1 MKVISDIS
9 INADLDVDS
18 GTLYVDSAN
27 NRVGVNT
34 SSPSNKLHVVGDF
47 FLEGSDTSSSTKNF
61 QVQTGNGTSIMDF
74 RNDVYAFFGCGQG
87 GGSAS
92 GFIFR
97 YSSTFATQFT
107 GYNYGN
113 GSTPSYKPICMDA
126 DSVGRGQGIYVNYG
140 VSGFANPAPTSD
152 TEFAVRGR
160 GSSTQFTAKFEDSS
174 TNPLLYIKDNG
185 NVMIGDSSDN
195 GYKLDVNGDVN
206 ANGDF
211 YNNGTQGWT
220 GTITID
226 QSPNPAIAIEVN
238 GGIITN
244 VT

>member
-47 FLEGSDTSSSTKNF
+47 FLKGSDTSTSTKNF

-74 RNDVYAFFGCGQG
+74 RNDTYAFFGCGQG

-92 GFIFR
+92 GFIFN
-97 YSSTFATQFT
+97 YSNTFATQFT

-113 GSTPSYKPICMDA
+113 GSSPS
-126 DSVGRGQGIYVNYG
+126 
-140 VSGFANPAPTSD
+140 
-152 TEFAVRGR
+152 
-160 GSSTQFTAKFEDSS
+160 
-174 TNPLLYIKDNG
+174 
-185 NVMIGDSSDN
+185 
-195 GYKLDVNGDVN
+195 
-206 ANGDF
+206 
-211 YNNGTQGWT
+211 
-220 GTITID
+220 
-226 QSPNPAIAIEVN
+226 
-238 GGIITN
+238 
-244 VT
+244 

>member
-1 MKVISDIS
+1 M
-9 INADLDVDS
+9 
-18 GTLYVDSAN
+18 
-27 NRVGVNT
+27 
-34 SSPSNKLHVVGDF
+34 
-47 FLEGSDTSSSTKNF
+47 DT
-61 QVQTGNGTSIMDF
+61 
-74 RNDVYAFFGCGQG
+74 
-87 GGSAS
+87 
-92 GFIFR
+92 
-97 YSSTFATQFT
+97 
-107 GYNYGN
+107 
-113 GSTPSYKPICMDA
+113 DA
-126 DSVGRGQGIYVNYG
+126 VGRGQGIYVNYG

-185 NVMIGDSSDN
+185 NVMIGDSNDN
-195 GYKLDVNGDVN
+195 GYKLDVNGDIN